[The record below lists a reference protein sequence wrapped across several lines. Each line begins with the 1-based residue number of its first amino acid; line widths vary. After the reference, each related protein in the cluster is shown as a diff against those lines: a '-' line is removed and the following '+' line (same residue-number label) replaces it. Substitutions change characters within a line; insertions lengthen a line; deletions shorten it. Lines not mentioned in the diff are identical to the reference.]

1 VARRCQGAKIA
12 VQLGLRRDRESEDAD
27 RVAADI
33 FSITI
38 REYSVGEHLPSAIIA
53 PRRPMV
59 SQEASA
65 SSIIISGRTDFLR
78 RRFLMSSRCGM
89 ETPAGR
95 KSLSGAALHVVHAPG
110 GLIAHA
116 ALPSRGGNHVRV
128 IAEPFR

>member
-1 VARRCQGAKIA
+1 
-12 VQLGLRRDRESEDAD
+12 LGLRRDRESEDAD

-65 SSIIISGRTDFLR
+65 NSIIISGNGTDFLR
-78 RRFLMSSRCGM
+78 RRFLMSSR
-89 ETPAGR
+89 
-95 KSLSGAALHVVHAPG
+95 
-110 GLIAHA
+110 
-116 ALPSRGGNHVRV
+116 
-128 IAEPFR
+128 